1 MKELN
6 TALALIVCV
15 GLGFVVASFA
25 VRYVLRRTKVV
36 PEPKTPVPWLD
47 DPGFWI
53 GLCEYVLVVA
63 FVAANQYTALGIVF
77 AAKGFARKDDD
88 ADKNTYFLL
97 GTLVNV
103 CIAMLFGL
111 LLQLWL
117 ADLDVVRVRL

>member
-15 GLGFVVASFA
+15 GMGFIAASLA
-25 VRYVLRRTKVV
+25 VRYVLRRTKIVV
-36 PEPKTPVPWLD
+36 EPKVPVPWLD

-63 FVAANQYTALGIVF
+63 FVAASQYTALGIVF

-88 ADKNTYFLL
+88 PDKNTYFLL

-103 CIAMLFGL
+103 CLAMVFGL
-111 LLQLWL
+111 LLRLWL
-117 ADLDVVRVRL
+117 GDLGVQIGS